1 MRRTI
6 TPAILLMTR
15 DMGESDLL
23 VNLFTRDSGI
33 VVGIAKG
40 AKKSMKRFVNT
51 FDMANLITAKFYRPN
66 GRELFIIEDASL
78 IDSFPHLSNSLNL
91 LSYGEFTLELISQF
105 APEGVPQKKLF
116 DAVSSFLT
124 TINVIGST
132 NERWNGSSTGTV
144 EGLFW
149 SHTLKFLEELG
160 IAPLLEKCVRCG
172 KEFNSN
178 KIDNITNL
186 SYNVSNNNTHKGEL
200 DLFVPSAGGMVCNGC
215 LLSREGGVPFSRGTI
230 MALIKAKDVPIER
243 LAILK
248 FTRDSLREIRKGL
261 MAFIRYQA
269 GRSMKSADFI
279 ERYLKSD

>member
-23 VNLFTRDSGI
+23 VDLFTRDSGI
-33 VVGIAKG
+33 IVGIAKG
-40 AKKSMKRFVNT
+40 AKKSLKRFVNT
-51 FDMANLITAKFYRPN
+51 FDTANLITAKFYRPN

-78 IDSFPHLSNSLNL
+78 INSFPHLSNSMSL
-91 LSYGEFTLELISQF
+91 LAYGEFTLELIRQF
-105 APEGVPQKKLF
+105 AAEGVPQIKLF
-116 DAVSSFLT
+116 DAVVSFLS
-124 TINVIGST
+124 TIDVIDST
-132 NERWNGSSTGTV
+132 NERWNGSSTGAV

-160 IAPLLEKCVRCG
+160 IAPLFGKCVRCG
-172 KEFNSN
+172 KEFNGN
-178 KIDNITNL
+178 KIDNHTNL
-186 SYNVSNNNTHKGEL
+186 SYNISKNCSPKGVL
-200 DLFVPSAGGMVCNGC
+200 DFFVPSTGGMVCGGC
-215 LLSREGGVPFSRGTI
+215 LLSREGGVPFSKGTI
-230 MALIKAKDVPIER
+230 MALIKVKDVPIER

-248 FTRDSLREIRKGL
+248 FTRDSLKEIRKGL

-279 ERYLKSD
+279 ERYLKGD